1 MDNTIFDVAIVG
13 AGVIGLAIAKHL
25 SQAGMQVVVLE
36 KETRSGESTSSRN
49 SGVIHA
55 GMYYPE
61 NSLKARL
68 CVEGNS
74 LLYDYAKKKNIP
86 HKKIGKYIVSTNK
99 SEQKRLNHIYENGKK
114 NFVDLEMV
122 NKESLKDKLPYLKAF
137 SAIYSPNTG
146 IIDVPELIRSLEFD
160 IWQNDGLISFN
171 TECLKVKKNNNKYEI
186 FCDSSEK
193 FKIDSKILINA
204 SGLQSYET
212 LKNFNFLPKR
222 FRHPIYYAKGHY
234 FKYSG
239 KHPFTNLVYPINSE
253 SSLGI
258 HVGFDMSGQLRFGPD
273 LEWVRH
279 LDYKFENNTKE
290 KFIKSIN
297 SYWPDL
303 DPKKL
308 QEDYVGIRPKIQKK
322 SENMKD
328 FIISGPKDHNFRG
341 FINLQGIESPG
352 VTSSLAIAKFVG
364 NLVL

>member
-36 KETRSGESTSSRN
+36 RETRSGESTSSRN

-212 LKNFNFLPKR
+212 LKNFNFLR
-222 FRHPIYYAKGHY
+222 
-234 FKYSG
+234 
-239 KHPFTNLVYPINSE
+239 
-253 SSLGI
+253 
-258 HVGFDMSGQLRFGPD
+258 
-273 LEWVRH
+273 
-279 LDYKFENNTKE
+279 
-290 KFIKSIN
+290 
-297 SYWPDL
+297 
-303 DPKKL
+303 
-308 QEDYVGIRPKIQKK
+308 
-322 SENMKD
+322 KD
-328 FIISGPKDHNFRG
+328 FDILYIMQKDIILN
-341 FINLQGIESPG
+341 IL
-352 VTSSLAIAKFVG
+352 G
-364 NLVL
+364 NIHLLI